1 MEAALGQMGGS
12 SLAATVSAAAAGPA
26 ADATPAAGDG
36 DGGAADPPP
45 IPAGSPIAAE
55 AEQLRRILGEI
66 DAEVESKSEMQRRS
80 VARMVGLSGN
90 AEADCKREQ
99 EELGRRITVR
109 GKMVDELAQEMSD
122 MRVGLEKVLGSR
134 MTGARPRAAPPRSD
148 PGARLRPRAP
158 CQHSARRAPH

>member
-12 SLAATVSAAAAGPA
+12 SLAAAVSAAAAGPA

-45 IPAGSPIAAE
+45 FPAGSPIIAAE

-134 MTGARPRAAPPRSD
+134 MTGARPRAATPRSD
-148 PGARLRPRAP
+148 PGARL
-158 CQHSARRAPH
+158 